1 VRLSH
6 LYIAATPKCC
16 GAFDP
21 ERLQQMLDLARR
33 HIQHM
38 RRRDNRQAPLQN
50 LRQHLNAL
58 QLALAH

>member
-6 LYIAATPKCC
+6 LYIAATPKCW

-33 HIQHM
+33 

-50 LRQHLNAL
+50 LRQHLDAL